1 MNDASSIIT
10 TELVY
15 MGRRISDSKVVY
27 AYRGDDDREVLYLKT
42 LMPAVGPGAIIAT
55 ARPADQPGMVYTRG
69 EHAPRLLGFWDRDPE
84 VLAQWQAADI
94 AARETAAMHS
104 ATRKTMANAT
114 PVKDAIDALAAA
126 GAALPRHQR
135 AAFAQFVSD
144 AIRGI

>member
-10 TELVY
+10 AELVY
-15 MGRRISDSKVVY
+15 MGRRMNGLKIAY
-27 AYRGDDDREVLYLKT
+27 AYRNDDDREVLYTKPLV
-42 LMPAVGPGAIIAT
+42 AGVGPGAIIAT
-55 ARPADQPGMVYTRG
+55 VSPADQPGMTFTRG
-69 EHAPRLLGFWDRDPE
+69 VNAPRLLGFWDRDPD

-94 AARETAAMHS
+94 AARETAATHS
-104 ATRKTMANAT
+104 ATKKTMANAT

-126 GAALPRHQR
+126 GANLPRHQR